1 MAHTPRRR
9 ALVAASALSLALTAP
24 SIVVPNGYA
33 QDTTTTETTAT
44 SSTSVPDS
52 AVDWE
57 KEYDANFA
65 GNEPATVQ
73 GLVLPEGSTIEAA
86 AATLFNWKL
95 AANDDGSVKLTRPQS
110 DVAFRDGLQSIPAK
124 VTLPG
129 EEQQNV
135 TLKVNV
141 SKNDAAWVADLPDLG
156 SPYDVDFEGKLSKT
170 VDEITLPEGVTV
182 KKGTGKPLWGVS
194 TKDGKVLITA
204 PSNFVAGTQDLPVEF
219 SDGTTTV
226 KRTLKI
232 NASNPQTSSG
242 EVAGIA
248 GDVLGKILGG
258 IVGGATGGGLLGG
271 LTGGGS
277 GSGSGDGSGDGKGGG
292 GVNINIASNN
302 GNPSVVITDNA
313 KAEIKD
319 NLANNGNP
327 VITDNAKAEIKDNL
341 SNNGNP
347 VITDNAK
354 ATVEIK
360 DNLSNN
366 GNPDVKISDNAK
378 ATVVI
383 TDNANPHDNLSNNG
397 NPDVK
402 ISDNAK
408 ATVVITDNANPH
420 DNLSNNGNPDVKIS
434 DNAKAD
440 IKDNAKATV
449 VITDNANPR
458 DNLSNNGNPDV
469 KISDNAK
476 ADIKDN
482 AKATVVITD
491 NANPRD
497 NLSNNGNP
505 DVKIS
510 DNAKATVDVKVTDN
524 AKAEIKD
531 NANNNGNP
539 DVKISDNAKADVKV
553 TDNAKAD
560 VNVTDNGNPDVKVT
574 DNGKV
579 DGIPASSGG
588 GSSAFGQE
596 GEGPEVGANV
606 GVEGGSSDP
615 RCAATLAGLAV
626 PILAIIPLALATQLT
641 VPGLESVGAQ
651 LTRTLNDA
659 ARNFGVQPEAL
670 TAAGAGVIG
679 LATAVLAIVGA
690 RTCVPS
696 VRDVDITVGSSGSGE
711 TPSTTST
718 VAPVVKTD

>member
-44 SSTSVPDS
+44 SATSVPDS

-65 GNEPATVQ
+65 GNEPATVE

-277 GSGSGDGSGDGKGGG
+277 GSGTGSGSGSGDGKGGG

-354 ATVEIK
+354 AEIK

-366 GNPDVKISDNAK
+366 GNPDVKIS
-378 ATVVI
+378 
-383 TDNANPHDNLSNNG
+383 
-397 NPDVK
+397 
-402 ISDNAK
+402 
-408 ATVVITDNANPH
+408 
-420 DNLSNNGNPDVKIS
+420 
-434 DNAKAD
+434 
-440 IKDNAKATV
+440 DNAKATV

-482 AKATVVITD
+482 AKATVDITD

-497 NLSNNGNP
+497 NLTNNGNPDVKISDNAKATIDVKVTDNAKAEIKDNANNNGNP

>member
-65 GNEPATVQ
+65 GNEPATIQ
-73 GLVLPEGSTIEAA
+73 GLVLPEGSTIETA
-86 AATLFNWKL
+86 AATLFNWQL
-95 AANDDGSVKLTRPQS
+95 AANDDGSVELTRPQS

-141 SKNDAAWVADLPDLG
+141 SKNDAAWVADLPDLD

-277 GSGSGDGSGDGKGGG
+277 GSGTGSGSGDGKGGG

-347 VITDNAK
+347 
-354 ATVEIK
+354 
-360 DNLSNN
+360 
-366 GNPDVKISDNAK
+366 DVKIS
-378 ATVVI
+378 
-383 TDNANPHDNLSNNG
+383 
-397 NPDVK
+397 
-402 ISDNAK
+402 
-408 ATVVITDNANPH
+408 
-420 DNLSNNGNPDVKIS
+420 
-434 DNAKAD
+434 
-440 IKDNAKATV
+440 DNAKATV

-491 NANPRD
+491 NANPHD
-497 NLSNNGNP
+497 NLS
-505 DVKIS
+505 
-510 DNAKATVDVKVTDN
+510 
-524 AKAEIKD
+524 
-531 NANNNGNP
+531 NNGNP

>member
-44 SSTSVPDS
+44 SATSVPDN

-65 GNEPATVQ
+65 GNEPATVE

-95 AANDDGSVKLTRPQS
+95 AANDDGSVELTRPQS

-129 EEQQNV
+129 EEPQNV

-141 SKNDAAWVADLPDLG
+141 SKNDAAWVADLPDLD

-204 PSNFVAGTQDLPVEF
+204 PGNFVAGTQDLPVEF

-277 GSGSGDGSGDGKGGG
+277 GSGTGSGSGDGKGG

-327 VITDNAKAEIKDNL
+327 VITDNAKA
-341 SNNGNP
+341 
-347 VITDNAK
+347 
-354 ATVEIK
+354 EIK

-449 VITDNANPR
+449 VITDNANPH

-476 ADIKDN
+476 ADVKVTDNAKAEIKDN
-482 AKATVVITD
+482 A
-491 NANPRD
+491 N
-497 NLSNNGNP
+497 NNGNP

-510 DNAKATVDVKVTDN
+510 DNAKADVKVTDN

>member
-44 SSTSVPDS
+44 SATSVPDS

-86 AATLFNWKL
+86 AATIFNWKL
-95 AANDDGSVKLTRPQS
+95 AANEDGSVELTRPQS

-141 SKNDAAWVADLPDLG
+141 SKNDAAWVADLPDLD

-277 GSGSGDGSGDGKGGG
+277 GSGSGDGKGGG

-383 TDNANPHDNLSNNG
+383 TDNANPH
-397 NPDVK
+397 
-402 ISDNAK
+402 
-408 ATVVITDNANPH
+408 
-420 DNLSNNGNPDVKIS
+420 
-434 DNAKAD
+434 
-440 IKDNAKATV
+440 
-449 VITDNANPR
+449 

>member
-44 SSTSVPDS
+44 SATSVPDS

-65 GNEPATVQ
+65 GNEPATVE

-86 AATLFNWKL
+86 AATPFNWKL
-95 AANDDGSVKLTRPQS
+95 AANGDGSVELTRPKS

-129 EEQQNV
+129 EEPQNV

-141 SKNDAAWVADLPDLG
+141 SKNDAAWVADLPDLD

-277 GSGSGDGSGDGKGGG
+277 GSGTGSGSGDGKGG

-383 TDNANPHDNLSNNG
+383 TDNANPH
-397 NPDVK
+397 
-402 ISDNAK
+402 
-408 ATVVITDNANPH
+408 
-420 DNLSNNGNPDVKIS
+420 
-434 DNAKAD
+434 
-440 IKDNAKATV
+440 
-449 VITDNANPR
+449 
-458 DNLSNNGNPDV
+458 
-469 KISDNAK
+469 
-476 ADIKDN
+476 
-482 AKATVVITD
+482 
-491 NANPRD
+491 D

-626 PILAIIPLALATQLT
+626 PILAIIPLALATKLT

-670 TAAGAGVIG
+670 TATGAGVIG

-696 VRDVDITVGSSGSGE
+696 VRNVDITVGSSGSSE

>member
-194 TKDGKVLITA
+194 TKDGKILITA

-277 GSGSGDGSGDGKGGG
+277 GSGTGSGSGSGDGKGG

-383 TDNANPHDNLSNNG
+383 TDNANPH
-397 NPDVK
+397 
-402 ISDNAK
+402 
-408 ATVVITDNANPH
+408 
-420 DNLSNNGNPDVKIS
+420 
-434 DNAKAD
+434 
-440 IKDNAKATV
+440 
-449 VITDNANPR
+449 
-458 DNLSNNGNPDV
+458 
-469 KISDNAK
+469 
-476 ADIKDN
+476 
-482 AKATVVITD
+482 
-491 NANPRD
+491 D

-626 PILAIIPLALATQLT
+626 PILAIIPLALATKLT

-670 TAAGAGVIG
+670 TATGAGVIG

-696 VRDVDITVGSSGSGE
+696 VRNVDITVGSSGSSE

>member
-9 ALVAASALSLALTAP
+9 VLVAASALSLALTAP

-44 SSTSVPDS
+44 SATSVPDS

-65 GNEPATVQ
+65 GNEPATVE

-86 AATLFNWKL
+86 AATPFNWKL
-95 AANDDGSVKLTRPQS
+95 AANGDGSVELTRPKS

-408 ATVVITDNANPH
+408 A
-420 DNLSNNGNPDVKIS
+420 
-434 DNAKAD
+434 D

-476 ADIKDN
+476 ADIKDNAKATVVITDN

>member
-57 KEYDANFA
+57 KEYDANFV

-124 VTLPG
+124 VMLPG

-141 SKNDAAWVADLPDLG
+141 SKNDAVWVADLPDLG

-194 TKDGKVLITA
+194 TKDGKILITA

-277 GSGSGDGSGDGKGGG
+277 GSGTGSGSGSGDGKGG

-354 ATVEIK
+354 AEIK

-366 GNPDVKISDNAK
+366 GNPVITDNAK
-378 ATVVI
+378 ATVEI
-383 TDNANPHDNLSNNG
+383 KDNLSNNG

-482 AKATVVITD
+482 AKATI
-491 NANPRD
+491 
-497 NLSNNGNP
+497 
-505 DVKIS
+505 
-510 DNAKATVDVKVTDN
+510 DVKVTDN

>member
-44 SSTSVPDS
+44 SATSAPDS

-65 GNEPATVQ
+65 GNEPATVE

-95 AANDDGSVKLTRPQS
+95 AANDDGSVELTRPQS

-129 EEQQNV
+129 EEPQNV

-141 SKNDAAWVADLPDLG
+141 FKNDAAWVADLPDLG

-277 GSGSGDGSGDGKGGG
+277 GSGTGSGSGDGKGGG

-302 GNPSVVITDNA
+302 GNPSVVITDNAKAEIKDNLANNGNPVITDNA

-378 ATVVI
+378 A
-383 TDNANPHDNLSNNG
+383 
-397 NPDVK
+397 
-402 ISDNAK
+402 
-408 ATVVITDNANPH
+408 
-420 DNLSNNGNPDVKIS
+420 
-434 DNAKAD
+434 D

-449 VITDNANPR
+449 VITDNANPH
-458 DNLSNNGNPDV
+458 
-469 KISDNAK
+469 
-476 ADIKDN
+476 
-482 AKATVVITD
+482 
-491 NANPRD
+491 D

-539 DVKISDNAKADVKV
+539 DVKISDNAKATIDVKVTDNAKAEIKDNANNNGNPDVKVTDNAKADVKV

>member
-9 ALVAASALSLALTAP
+9 VLVAASALSLALTAP

-44 SSTSVPDS
+44 SATSVPDS

-65 GNEPATVQ
+65 GNEPATVE

-86 AATLFNWKL
+86 AATPFNWKL
-95 AANDDGSVKLTRPQS
+95 AANGDGSVELTRPKS

-408 ATVVITDNANPH
+408 A
-420 DNLSNNGNPDVKIS
+420 
-434 DNAKAD
+434 D

-458 DNLSNNGNPDV
+458 DNLS
-469 KISDNAK
+469 
-476 ADIKDN
+476 
-482 AKATVVITD
+482 
-491 NANPRD
+491 
-497 NLSNNGNP
+497 
-505 DVKIS
+505 
-510 DNAKATVDVKVTDN
+510 
-524 AKAEIKD
+524 
-531 NANNNGNP
+531 NNGNP

>member
-44 SSTSVPDS
+44 SATSVPDS

-327 VITDNAKAEIKDNL
+327 VITDNAKA
-341 SNNGNP
+341 
-347 VITDNAK
+347 
-354 ATVEIK
+354 TVEIK
-360 DNLSNN
+360 
-366 GNPDVKISDNAK
+366 
-378 ATVVI
+378 
-383 TDNANPHDNLSNNG
+383 DNLSNNG

-449 VITDNANPR
+449 VITDNANPH
-458 DNLSNNGNPDV
+458 
-469 KISDNAK
+469 
-476 ADIKDN
+476 
-482 AKATVVITD
+482 
-491 NANPRD
+491 D

-510 DNAKATVDVKVTDN
+510 DNAKATIDVKVTDNAKATIDVKVTDN

-626 PILAIIPLALATQLT
+626 PILAIIPLALATKLT

-696 VRDVDITVGSSGSGE
+696 VRDVDITVGSSGAGK

>member
-44 SSTSVPDS
+44 SATSVPDS

-65 GNEPATVQ
+65 GNEPATVE

-86 AATLFNWKL
+86 AATPFNWKL
-95 AANDDGSVKLTRPQS
+95 AANGDGSVELTRPKS

-408 ATVVITDNANPH
+408 A
-420 DNLSNNGNPDVKIS
+420 
-434 DNAKAD
+434 
-440 IKDNAKATV
+440 
-449 VITDNANPR
+449 
-458 DNLSNNGNPDV
+458 
-469 KISDNAK
+469 
-476 ADIKDN
+476 DIKDN

>member
-44 SSTSVPDS
+44 SATSVPDS

-65 GNEPATVQ
+65 GNEPATVE

-86 AATLFNWKL
+86 AATPFNWKL
-95 AANDDGSVKLTRPQS
+95 AANGDGSVELTRPKS

-129 EEQQNV
+129 EEPQNV

-141 SKNDAAWVADLPDLG
+141 SKNDAAWVADLPDLD

-277 GSGSGDGSGDGKGGG
+277 GSGTGSGSGDGKGG

-378 ATVVI
+378 A
-383 TDNANPHDNLSNNG
+383 
-397 NPDVK
+397 
-402 ISDNAK
+402 
-408 ATVVITDNANPH
+408 
-420 DNLSNNGNPDVKIS
+420 
-434 DNAKAD
+434 D

-449 VITDNANPR
+449 VITDNANPH
-458 DNLSNNGNPDV
+458 
-469 KISDNAK
+469 
-476 ADIKDN
+476 
-482 AKATVVITD
+482 
-491 NANPRD
+491 D

-626 PILAIIPLALATQLT
+626 PILAIIPLALATKLT

-670 TAAGAGVIG
+670 TATGAGVIG

-696 VRDVDITVGSSGSGE
+696 VRNVDITVGSSGSSE

>member
-44 SSTSVPDS
+44 SATSVPDS

-65 GNEPATVQ
+65 GNEPATVE
-73 GLVLPEGSTIEAA
+73 GLVLPGGSTIEAA
-86 AATLFNWKL
+86 AATIFNWKL
-95 AANDDGSVKLTRPQS
+95 AANEDGSVELTRPQS

-277 GSGSGDGSGDGKGGG
+277 GSGTGSGSGSGDGKGGG

-302 GNPSVVITDNA
+302 GNPSV
-313 KAEIKD
+313 
-319 NLANNGNP
+319 

-383 TDNANPHDNLSNNG
+383 TDNANPH
-397 NPDVK
+397 
-402 ISDNAK
+402 
-408 ATVVITDNANPH
+408 
-420 DNLSNNGNPDVKIS
+420 
-434 DNAKAD
+434 
-440 IKDNAKATV
+440 
-449 VITDNANPR
+449 

-670 TAAGAGVIG
+670 TATGAGVIG

-696 VRDVDITVGSSGSGE
+696 VRNVDITVGSSGSSE

>member
-194 TKDGKVLITA
+194 TKDGKILITA

-277 GSGSGDGSGDGKGGG
+277 GSGTGSGSGSGDGKGG

-319 NLANNGNP
+319 NLA
-327 VITDNAKAEIKDNL
+327 
-341 SNNGNP
+341 NNGNP

-383 TDNANPHDNLSNNG
+383 TDNANPH
-397 NPDVK
+397 
-402 ISDNAK
+402 
-408 ATVVITDNANPH
+408 
-420 DNLSNNGNPDVKIS
+420 
-434 DNAKAD
+434 
-440 IKDNAKATV
+440 
-449 VITDNANPR
+449 

-626 PILAIIPLALATQLT
+626 PILAIIPLALATKLT

-670 TAAGAGVIG
+670 TATGAGVIG

-696 VRDVDITVGSSGSGE
+696 VRDVDITVGSSGSSE

>member
-9 ALVAASALSLALTAP
+9 VLVAASALSLALTAP

-44 SSTSVPDS
+44 SATSVPDS

-65 GNEPATVQ
+65 GNEPATVE

-86 AATLFNWKL
+86 AATPFNWKL
-95 AANDDGSVKLTRPQS
+95 AANGDGSVELTRPKS

-277 GSGSGDGSGDGKGGG
+277 GSGTGSGSGDGKGGG

-383 TDNANPHDNLSNNG
+383 TDNANPH
-397 NPDVK
+397 
-402 ISDNAK
+402 
-408 ATVVITDNANPH
+408 
-420 DNLSNNGNPDVKIS
+420 
-434 DNAKAD
+434 
-440 IKDNAKATV
+440 
-449 VITDNANPR
+449 

>member
-9 ALVAASALSLALTAP
+9 VLVAASALSLALTAP

-44 SSTSVPDS
+44 SATSVPDS

-65 GNEPATVQ
+65 GNEPATVE

-86 AATLFNWKL
+86 AATPFNWKL
-95 AANDDGSVKLTRPQS
+95 AANGDGSVELTRPKS

-129 EEQQNV
+129 EEPQNV

-408 ATVVITDNANPH
+408 A
-420 DNLSNNGNPDVKIS
+420 
-434 DNAKAD
+434 
-440 IKDNAKATV
+440 
-449 VITDNANPR
+449 
-458 DNLSNNGNPDV
+458 
-469 KISDNAK
+469 
-476 ADIKDN
+476 DIKDN

>member
-44 SSTSVPDS
+44 SAAGAPDS

-57 KEYDANFA
+57 KEYAANFA
-65 GNEPATVQ
+65 GNEPATVE

-95 AANDDGSVKLTRPQS
+95 AANEDGSVELTRPQS

-141 SKNDAAWVADLPDLG
+141 SKNDAAWVADLPDLD

-182 KKGTGKPLWGVS
+182 KKGAGKPLWGVS

-277 GSGSGDGSGDGKGGG
+277 GSGTGSGSGDGKGG

-302 GNPSVVITDNA
+302 GNPNVVITDNA

-319 NLANNGNP
+319 NLANNGNPVITDNAKAEIKDNLSNNGNP

-383 TDNANPHDNLSNNG
+383 TDNANPRDNLSNNG

-408 ATVVITDNANPH
+408 ATVVIT
-420 DNLSNNGNPDVKIS
+420 

-476 ADIKDN
+476 AD
-482 AKATVVITD
+482 
-491 NANPRD
+491 
-497 NLSNNGNP
+497 
-505 DVKIS
+505 
-510 DNAKATVDVKVTDN
+510 VKVTDN
-524 AKAEIKD
+524 AKAD
-531 NANNNGNP
+531 VNVTDNGNP

>member
-33 QDTTTTETTAT
+33 QDTTTTETTTTSAT
-44 SSTSVPDS
+44 SAPDS

-65 GNEPATVQ
+65 GNEPATVE

-95 AANDDGSVKLTRPQS
+95 AANDDGSVELTRPQS

-129 EEQQNV
+129 EEPQNV

-141 SKNDAAWVADLPDLG
+141 FKNDAAWVADLPDLG

-277 GSGSGDGSGDGKGGG
+277 GSGTGSGSGDGKGGG

-420 DNLSNNGNPDVKIS
+420 
-434 DNAKAD
+434 
-440 IKDNAKATV
+440 
-449 VITDNANPR
+449 

-696 VRDVDITVGSSGSGE
+696 VRDVDITVGSSGSDE

>member
-408 ATVVITDNANPH
+408 A
-420 DNLSNNGNPDVKIS
+420 
-434 DNAKAD
+434 D

>member
-44 SSTSVPDS
+44 SATSVPDS

-65 GNEPATVQ
+65 GNEPATVE

-95 AANDDGSVKLTRPQS
+95 AANGDGSVELTRPQS

-129 EEQQNV
+129 EEPQNV

-141 SKNDAAWVADLPDLG
+141 FKNDAAWVADLPDLG

-277 GSGSGDGSGDGKGGG
+277 GSGTGSGSGDGKGG

-347 VITDNAK
+347 
-354 ATVEIK
+354 
-360 DNLSNN
+360 
-366 GNPDVKISDNAK
+366 DVKISDNAK

-408 ATVVITDNANPH
+408 ATV
-420 DNLSNNGNPDVKIS
+420 DVKVT
-434 DNAKAD
+434 DNAKAE
-440 IKDNAKATV
+440 IK
-449 VITDNANPR
+449 
-458 DNLSNNGNPDV
+458 
-469 KISDNAK
+469 
-476 ADIKDN
+476 
-482 AKATVVITD
+482 D

-539 DVKISDNAKADVKV
+539 DVKISDNAKADIKDNAKATVVITDNANPRDNLSNNGNPDVKISDNAKATVDVKV

>member
-44 SSTSVPDS
+44 SATSVPDS

-65 GNEPATVQ
+65 GNEPATVE

-95 AANDDGSVKLTRPQS
+95 AANEDGSVELTRPQS

-129 EEQQNV
+129 EEQRNV

-277 GSGSGDGSGDGKGGG
+277 GSGTGSGSGSGDGKGG

-354 ATVEIK
+354 AEIKDNLSNNGNPVITDNAKAEIKDNLSNNGNPVITDNAKATVEIK

-366 GNPDVKISDNAK
+366 GNPDVKIS
-378 ATVVI
+378 
-383 TDNANPHDNLSNNG
+383 
-397 NPDVK
+397 
-402 ISDNAK
+402 
-408 ATVVITDNANPH
+408 
-420 DNLSNNGNPDVKIS
+420 
-434 DNAKAD
+434 
-440 IKDNAKATV
+440 DNAKATV

>member
-33 QDTTTTETTAT
+33 QDTTTTETTTTSAT
-44 SSTSVPDS
+44 SAPDS

-65 GNEPATVQ
+65 GNEPATVE

-95 AANDDGSVKLTRPQS
+95 AANDDGSVELTRPQS

-129 EEQQNV
+129 EEPQNV

-141 SKNDAAWVADLPDLG
+141 FKNDAAWVADLPDLG

-277 GSGSGDGSGDGKGGG
+277 GSGTGSGSGDGKGGG

-366 GNPDVKISDNAK
+366 GNPDVKIS
-378 ATVVI
+378 
-383 TDNANPHDNLSNNG
+383 
-397 NPDVK
+397 
-402 ISDNAK
+402 
-408 ATVVITDNANPH
+408 
-420 DNLSNNGNPDVKIS
+420 
-434 DNAKAD
+434 
-440 IKDNAKATV
+440 
-449 VITDNANPR
+449 
-458 DNLSNNGNPDV
+458 
-469 KISDNAK
+469 
-476 ADIKDN
+476 
-482 AKATVVITD
+482 
-491 NANPRD
+491 
-497 NLSNNGNP
+497 
-505 DVKIS
+505 
-510 DNAKATVDVKVTDN
+510 
-524 AKAEIKD
+524 
-531 NANNNGNP
+531 
-539 DVKISDNAKADVKV
+539 
-553 TDNAKAD
+553 
-560 VNVTDNGNPDVKVT
+560 
-574 DNGKV
+574 
-579 DGIPASSGG
+579 
-588 GSSAFGQE
+588 
-596 GEGPEVGANV
+596 
-606 GVEGGSSDP
+606 
-615 RCAATLAGLAV
+615 
-626 PILAIIPLALATQLT
+626 
-641 VPGLESVGAQ
+641 
-651 LTRTLNDA
+651 
-659 ARNFGVQPEAL
+659 
-670 TAAGAGVIG
+670 
-679 LATAVLAIVGA
+679 
-690 RTCVPS
+690 
-696 VRDVDITVGSSGSGE
+696 
-711 TPSTTST
+711 
-718 VAPVVKTD
+718 

>member
-9 ALVAASALSLALTAP
+9 VLVAASALSLALTAP

-44 SSTSVPDS
+44 SATSVPDS

-65 GNEPATVQ
+65 GNEPATVE

-86 AATLFNWKL
+86 AATPFNWKL
-95 AANDDGSVKLTRPQS
+95 AANGDGSVELTRPKS

-341 SNNGNP
+341 ANNGNP

-360 DNLSNN
+360 
-366 GNPDVKISDNAK
+366 
-378 ATVVI
+378 
-383 TDNANPHDNLSNNG
+383 DNLSNNG

-458 DNLSNNGNPDV
+458 DNLS
-469 KISDNAK
+469 
-476 ADIKDN
+476 
-482 AKATVVITD
+482 
-491 NANPRD
+491 
-497 NLSNNGNP
+497 
-505 DVKIS
+505 
-510 DNAKATVDVKVTDN
+510 
-524 AKAEIKD
+524 
-531 NANNNGNP
+531 NNGNP

>member
-44 SSTSVPDS
+44 SATSVPDS

-65 GNEPATVQ
+65 GNEPATVE

-95 AANDDGSVKLTRPQS
+95 AANGDGSVELTRPQS

-141 SKNDAAWVADLPDLG
+141 SKNDAVWVADLPDLG

-194 TKDGKVLITA
+194 TKDGKILITA

-277 GSGSGDGSGDGKGGG
+277 GSGTGSGSGSGDGKGG

-319 NLANNGNP
+319 NLANNGNPVITDNAKAEIKDNLSNNGNP

-383 TDNANPHDNLSNNG
+383 TDNANPRDNLSNNG
-397 NPDVK
+397 NPDVN

-469 KISDNAK
+469 N
-476 ADIKDN
+476 
-482 AKATVVITD
+482 
-491 NANPRD
+491 
-497 NLSNNGNP
+497 
-505 DVKIS
+505 IS

-696 VRDVDITVGSSGSGE
+696 VRDVDITVGSSGSSE

>member
-44 SSTSVPDS
+44 SATSVPDS

-65 GNEPATVQ
+65 GNEPATVE

-95 AANDDGSVKLTRPQS
+95 AANGDGSVELTRPQS

-129 EEQQNV
+129 EEPQNV

-141 SKNDAAWVADLPDLG
+141 FKNDAAWVADLPDLG

-277 GSGSGDGSGDGKGGG
+277 GSGTGSGSGDGKGG

-327 VITDNAKAEIKDNL
+327 VITDNAKA
-341 SNNGNP
+341 
-347 VITDNAK
+347 
-354 ATVEIK
+354 EIK

-434 DNAKAD
+434 DNAKATVD
-440 IKDNAKATV
+440 VKVTDNAKAEIKDNAKANV

-458 DNLSNNGNPDV
+458 DNLSNNGNPDVKISDNAKATVDVKVTDNAKAEVKDNANNNGNPDV

-510 DNAKATVDVKVTDN
+510 DNAKATV
-524 AKAEIKD
+524 
-531 NANNNGNP
+531 
-539 DVKISDNAKADVKV
+539 DVKV

>member
-44 SSTSVPDS
+44 SATSAPDS

-65 GNEPATVQ
+65 GNEPATVE

-95 AANDDGSVKLTRPQS
+95 AANDDGSVELTRPQS

-129 EEQQNV
+129 EEPQNV

-141 SKNDAAWVADLPDLG
+141 FKNDAAWVADLPDLG

-277 GSGSGDGSGDGKGGG
+277 GSGTGSGSGDGKGGG

-341 SNNGNP
+341 ANNGNPVITDNAKAEIKDNLSNNGNP

-354 ATVEIK
+354 ANVEIK

-366 GNPDVKISDNAK
+366 GNPDVKISDNAKADIKDNAK

-408 ATVVITDNANPH
+408 ATV
-420 DNLSNNGNPDVKIS
+420 DVKVT
-434 DNAKAD
+434 DNAKAE
-440 IKDNAKATV
+440 IKDNA
-449 VITDNANPR
+449 N
-458 DNLSNNGNPDV
+458 
-469 KISDNAK
+469 
-476 ADIKDN
+476 
-482 AKATVVITD
+482 
-491 NANPRD
+491 
-497 NLSNNGNP
+497 NNGNP

-510 DNAKATVDVKVTDN
+510 DNAKATIDVKVTDN

>member
-9 ALVAASALSLALTAP
+9 VLVAASALSLALTAP

-44 SSTSVPDS
+44 SATSVPDS

-65 GNEPATVQ
+65 GNEPATVE

-86 AATLFNWKL
+86 AATPFNWKL
-95 AANDDGSVKLTRPQS
+95 AANGDGSVELTRPKS

-408 ATVVITDNANPH
+408 A
-420 DNLSNNGNPDVKIS
+420 
-434 DNAKAD
+434 
-440 IKDNAKATV
+440 
-449 VITDNANPR
+449 
-458 DNLSNNGNPDV
+458 
-469 KISDNAK
+469 
-476 ADIKDN
+476 DIKDN

>member
-408 ATVVITDNANPH
+408 A
-420 DNLSNNGNPDVKIS
+420 
-434 DNAKAD
+434 D

-539 DVKISDNAKADVKV
+539 DVKISDNAKADIK
-553 TDNAKAD
+553 DNAKAT
-560 VNVTDNGNPDVKVT
+560 VVITDNGNPDVKVT

>member
-44 SSTSVPDS
+44 SATSVPDS

-65 GNEPATVQ
+65 GNEPATVE

-95 AANDDGSVKLTRPQS
+95 AANDDGSVELTRPQS

-141 SKNDAAWVADLPDLG
+141 SKNDAVWVADLPDLG

-194 TKDGKVLITA
+194 TKDGKILITA

-277 GSGSGDGSGDGKGGG
+277 GSGTGSGSGSGDGKGG

-383 TDNANPHDNLSNNG
+383 TDNANPRDNLSNNG
-397 NPDVK
+397 NPDVN

-469 KISDNAK
+469 N
-476 ADIKDN
+476 
-482 AKATVVITD
+482 
-491 NANPRD
+491 
-497 NLSNNGNP
+497 
-505 DVKIS
+505 IS

-670 TAAGAGVIG
+670 TAVGAGVIG

-696 VRDVDITVGSSGSGE
+696 VRDVDITVGSSGSSE

>member
-44 SSTSVPDS
+44 SATSVPDS

-65 GNEPATVQ
+65 GNEPATIQ

-95 AANDDGSVKLTRPQS
+95 AANDDGSVELTRPQS

-129 EEQQNV
+129 EEPQNV

-141 SKNDAAWVADLPDLG
+141 FKNDAAWVADLPDLG

-277 GSGSGDGSGDGKGGG
+277 GSGTGSGSGDGKGGG

-408 ATVVITDNANPH
+408 A
-420 DNLSNNGNPDVKIS
+420 
-434 DNAKAD
+434 D

-476 ADIKDN
+476 ADIKDNAKATVVITDN

>member
-408 ATVVITDNANPH
+408 A
-420 DNLSNNGNPDVKIS
+420 
-434 DNAKAD
+434 D

-497 NLSNNGNP
+497 NLS
-505 DVKIS
+505 
-510 DNAKATVDVKVTDN
+510 
-524 AKAEIKD
+524 
-531 NANNNGNP
+531 NNGNP

>member
-44 SSTSVPDS
+44 SATSVPDS

-65 GNEPATVQ
+65 GNEPATVE

-95 AANDDGSVKLTRPQS
+95 AANEDGSVELTRPQS

-129 EEQQNV
+129 EEQRNV

-277 GSGSGDGSGDGKGGG
+277 GSGTGSGSGSGDGKGG

-319 NLANNGNP
+319 NLSNNGNP

-354 ATVEIK
+354 AEIK

-366 GNPDVKISDNAK
+366 GNP
-378 ATVVI
+378 VI
-383 TDNANPHDNLSNNG
+383 T
-397 NPDVK
+397 
-402 ISDNAK
+402 DNAK

-449 VITDNANPR
+449 VITDNANPH

-491 NANPRD
+491 NANPHD
-497 NLSNNGNP
+497 NLSNNGNPDVKISDNAKATVDVKVTDNANNNGNP

>member
-194 TKDGKVLITA
+194 TKDGKILITA

-277 GSGSGDGSGDGKGGG
+277 GSGTGSGSGSGDGKGG

-408 ATVVITDNANPH
+408 A
-420 DNLSNNGNPDVKIS
+420 
-434 DNAKAD
+434 D

-449 VITDNANPR
+449 VITDNANPH
-458 DNLSNNGNPDV
+458 
-469 KISDNAK
+469 
-476 ADIKDN
+476 
-482 AKATVVITD
+482 
-491 NANPRD
+491 D

-626 PILAIIPLALATQLT
+626 PILAIIPLALATKLT

-670 TAAGAGVIG
+670 TATGAGVIG

-696 VRDVDITVGSSGSGE
+696 VRNVDITVGSSGSSE

>member
-476 ADIKDN
+476 A
-482 AKATVVITD
+482 
-491 NANPRD
+491 
-497 NLSNNGNP
+497 
-505 DVKIS
+505 
-510 DNAKATVDVKVTDN
+510 TVDVKVTDN